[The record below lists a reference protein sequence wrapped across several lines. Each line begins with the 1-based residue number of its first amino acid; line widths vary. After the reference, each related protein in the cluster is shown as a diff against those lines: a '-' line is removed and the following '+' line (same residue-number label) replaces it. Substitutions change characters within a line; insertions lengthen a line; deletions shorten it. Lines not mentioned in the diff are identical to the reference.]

1 MKDCRRIVSFPYVSL
16 DSLPSPR
23 LCVTIWVQS
32 NAIRASSWQ
41 TSASHFLC
49 TAHELYGLR
58 WQSEAATPLSLYRAM
73 LGCVTDDR
81 SGGESKAVSPLRS
94 ATAVHNATVAIP
106 R

>member
-16 DSLPSPR
+16 DSLPSPE

-32 NAIRASSWQ
+32 NAIRASPWP

-58 WQSEAATPLSLYRAM
+58 WQHP
-73 LGCVTDDR
+73 
-81 SGGESKAVSPLRS
+81 PLRRGGGS
-94 ATAVHNATVAIP
+94 LWKKLWLRILRKRPNHGSSELAQQQELVAGVS
-106 R
+106 